1 MVIQPNLTTSVT
13 FLAVVLSLDCK
24 YKSLSLIPRKKKGCE
39 LTTEQALGLRKT
51 LQVMGMRPR
60 RASFIS
66 QLPIN
71 KIITMCKIVNVL
83 VDNLFLTD
91 EKIFL
96 KDSGD
101 RHTVK
106 RVILNIFSF
115 GQNPNGTIEY
125 NKE

>member
-1 MVIQPNLTTSVT
+1 
-13 FLAVVLSLDCK
+13 
-24 YKSLSLIPRKKKGCE
+24 
-39 LTTEQALGLRKT
+39 
-51 LQVMGMRPR
+51 MGIKPR

-125 NKE
+125 NKEWANASFHKFAMPELRVTPKMSEYNFFVKLNQ